1 MTGGPGGTH
10 AAGAAASER
19 EAAGFLIGGEPRG
32 AVGGVVAGGEDA
44 GAADKAA
51 AGVIDV
57 FHIAVVLK
65 AAADHDVVGGAVGGG
80 IGIDIRL
87 RLRELPGD
95 VQLLPGFCGEIKTDE
110 PRTLDFS
117 GVRGFLVTNVCIV
130 QRSAA

>member
-1 MTGGPGGTH
+1 MPP
-10 AAGAAASER
+10 AAASER

-65 AAADHDVVGGAVGGG
+65 LPPITMSWAEPSEAV
-80 IGIDIRL
+80 
-87 RLRELPGD
+87 
-95 VQLLPGFCGEIKTDE
+95 
-110 PRTLDFS
+110 
-117 GVRGFLVTNVCIV
+117 
-130 QRSAA
+130 